1 MGKVTMAN
9 FLPMFRSQVLG
20 MEVLIHRL
28 CWWFLVVVDKMVAKM
43 VDKMFGSKVVDLA
56 IDIVSISTSR
66 VWRLQGDLHHWAP
79 EDKSIN
85 CQLPIKREK
94 REKHTFCLKE
104 NKTLCFTR

>member
-1 MGKVTMAN
+1 MVAKVVAK
-9 FLPMFRSQVLG
+9 
-20 MEVLIHRL
+20 
-28 CWWFLVVVDKMVAKM
+28 VVDKVVDKVVA
-43 VDKMFGSKVVDLA
+43 KMFGSKVVDLA

>member
-1 MGKVTMAN
+1 
-9 FLPMFRSQVLG
+9 MFRSQVLG

-28 CWWFLVVVDKMVAKM
+28 CWWFLVVVAKVVAKVVDKVVDKMVAKM
-43 VDKMFGSKVVDLA
+43 FDLA

>member
-1 MGKVTMAN
+1 MVAKVVAK
-9 FLPMFRSQVLG
+9 V
-20 MEVLIHRL
+20 VDK
-28 CWWFLVVVDKMVAKM
+28 VVDKMVAKM
-43 VDKMFGSKVVDLA
+43 FDLA